1 MGCNIAIDGPAG
13 AGKSTIAKKVAKE
26 LSFIY
31 VDTGAMYRAMALY
44 LLNHGVN
51 GENQEEIETVCSG
64 ADISIEYKNGEQI
77 VILNGENVNAMI
89 RTEQVGNMASKS
101 SANPKVRAHLLKLQ
115 RTLAEKNDV
124 VMDGRDI
131 GTTILPNA
139 EENRQ
144 NMASKILYV
153 CQEITPYLPETENSR
168 LCRALTQA
176 MQERGNEIRTFMPR
190 YGCINE
196 RRHQLHEVIRLSGMN
211 LIIDDNDHQL
221 IIKVASIPSARVQ
234 IYFIDN
240 DDYFSRKAVLTDAGG
255 NYFADNDERSIFFA
269 RGVLET
275 VKKLRW
281 TPSIVHCHGWFS
293 SVVPVY
299 LKHVFADDPIFRDV
313 KIVVSLYGD
322 GFPGSLDSG
331 FADKIAGEGV
341 KDKNLGIIAD
351 PSYENLCRFV
361 MEYADG
367 VVAASAEVDP
377 RVLEIVRESGKPMLE
392 YQSPDAEDFF
402 DNYNRFYEAIQ

>member
-1 MGCNIAIDGPAG
+1 
-13 AGKSTIAKKVAKE
+13 
-26 LSFIY
+26 
-31 VDTGAMYRAMALY
+31 
-44 LLNHGVN
+44 
-51 GENQEEIETVCSG
+51 
-64 ADISIEYKNGEQI
+64 
-77 VILNGENVNAMI
+77 
-89 RTEQVGNMASKS
+89 
-101 SANPKVRAHLLKLQ
+101 
-115 RTLAEKNDV
+115 
-124 VMDGRDI
+124 
-131 GTTILPNA
+131 
-139 EENRQ
+139 
-144 NMASKILYV
+144 MASKILYV
-153 CQEITPYLPETENSR
+153 CQEIMPYLPETEGSR

-221 IIKVASIPSARVQ
+221 IIKVASIPAARVQ

-240 DDYFSRKAVLTDAGG
+240 DDYFSRKAVLTDADG
-255 NYFADNDERSIFFA
+255 NHFADNDERAIFFA

-281 TPSIVHCHGWFS
+281 TPTVVHCHGWLS

-299 LKHVFADDPIFRDV
+299 LKQVFSDDPIFRDV
-313 KIVVSLYGD
+313 GIVVSLYD
-322 GFPGSLDSG
+322 DAFPGELAPE
-331 FADKIAGEGV
+331 FREKIAGEGV
-341 KDKNLGIIAD
+341 SDKNLEILAT

-367 VVAASAEVDP
+367 VVIASEKVDP
-377 RVLEIVRESGKPMLE
+377 KVAELARACGKPLLE
-392 YQSPDAEDFF
+392 YQSPEAADFF